1 MPSNTDRARSAAGPV
16 VGSVRDASTPDLSD
30 RFVAILIDGV
40 VATLLGILLGWL
52 PFVGS
57 MMGALYFVLRD
68 GVEIGPV
75 HYRSAGKFVM
85 GLRPQRLDGRSM
97 DLATSVQRNWMLGL
111 TAAAPIVSALPLIGW
126 MLSPLLWV
134 GAVVFLIVETVRLVR
149 SEDGRRWGDHLA
161 GTKIV
166 SAGDAFV

>member
-1 MPSNTDRARSAAGPV
+1 MPSTTDSPPPAAGPI
-16 VGSVRDASTPDLSD
+16 VGSVRDAATPDLST

-40 VATLLGILLGWL
+40 VATLLGLVLGWL
-52 PFVGS
+52 PFIGS

-68 GVEIGPV
+68 GVEVGPIQF
-75 HYRSAGKFVM
+75 RSVGKAVM
-85 GLRPQRLDGRSM
+85 GLRPQRMDGRPM

-111 TAAAPIVSALPLIGW
+111 TAAAPIVSALPLLGW

-134 GAVVFLIVETVRLVR
+134 GAVVFVIVETIRLVR

-166 SAGDAFV
+166 SAGDALV